1 MHYIPSET
9 IQAYIYIYIYI
20 YIYMSMWS
28 LIFLVLV
35 IVTVVC
41 MLGSVLIL
49 VDILCLHY
57 FPSEPIQG
65 YFHSCG

>member
-1 MHYIPSET
+1 MHYIPCET
-9 IQAYIYIYIYI
+9 IQAYIYI

-41 MLGSVLIL
+41 RLGSVLIL
-49 VDILCLHY
+49 VDIL
-57 FPSEPIQG
+57 
-65 YFHSCG
+65 

>member
-9 IQAYIYIYIYI
+9 IQAYIYIYI

-41 MLGSVLIL
+41 RLGSVLIL
-49 VDILCLHY
+49 VDIL
-57 FPSEPIQG
+57 
-65 YFHSCG
+65 

>member
-9 IQAYIYIYIYI
+9 IQAYIYI

-41 MLGSVLIL
+41 RLGSVLIL
-49 VDILCLHY
+49 VDIL
-57 FPSEPIQG
+57 
-65 YFHSCG
+65 